1 LPSTPAFATTALTAL
16 VASIFAAT
24 TAFTAFT
31 AFTAVSSTL
40 TTSAFASTLP
50 ATAFSSALPATAH
63 GWSVR
68 SLRDVSYPGLI
79 PAPYDS
85 LASGLLRSNVSPI
98 ALARLDAFEGHDYL
112 RQLIAITLPDGSTSS
127 AWAWIVSPA
136 AMHLVLPDPW
146 DADLFARDSL
156 TDFLRNATGDPP

>member
-1 LPSTPAFATTALTAL
+1 MNLFVYGSLMFDVVWQR
-16 VASIFAAT
+16 VAR
-24 TAFTAFT
+24 
-31 AFTAVSSTL
+31 
-40 TTSAFASTLP
+40 TSNP
-50 ATAFSSALPATAH
+50 GLPATAH

-68 SLRDVSYPGLI
+68 SLQGVSYPGLV
-79 PAPYDS
+79 PAPHDS
-85 LASGLLRSNVSPI
+85 LAQGLLRTNVSPI

-112 RQLIAITLPDGSTSS
+112 RQLITITMPDGANAS

-146 DADLFARDSL
+146 DADTFARDSL